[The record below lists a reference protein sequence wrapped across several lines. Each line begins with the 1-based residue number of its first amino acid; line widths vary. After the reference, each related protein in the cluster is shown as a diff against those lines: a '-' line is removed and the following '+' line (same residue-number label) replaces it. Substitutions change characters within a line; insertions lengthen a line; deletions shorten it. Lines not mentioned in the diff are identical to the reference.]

1 MEIIMKVKATFP
13 KKAAK
18 KKPAKKELSPYYGKQ
33 LLLPFIGQEAIE
45 RVASDPV
52 PSSR

>member
-1 MEIIMKVKATFP
+1 MKVKATFP

-33 LLLPFIGQEAIE
+33 HLLPIIEQEATE
-45 RVASDPV
+45 RVDSDLP
-52 PSSR
+52 PFSR

>member
-1 MEIIMKVKATFP
+1 MKVKATFP

-18 KKPAKKELSPYYGKQ
+18 KKPAKKEMSLYHGKQ
-33 LLLPFIGQEAIE
+33 LLLPFIGQETIE
-45 RVASDPV
+45 RFDSDLP